1 MLNTEKVL
9 IKLEI
14 KLEKIQKRDIKNT
27 AFVDSDFEEHKS
39 LKDVVSF
46 LSENISR
53 SNDAPSVAKI
63 LDSIYWVLYDMVN
76 RKYDYLVDEEF
87 RDSIKE
93 RIGEA
98 LELIRV
104 EINK

>member
-27 AFVDSDFEEHKS
+27 AFVDSDFEELKS

-46 LSENISR
+46 LSENIGSQH
-53 SNDAPSVAKI
+53 
-63 LDSIYWVLYDMVN
+63 L
-76 RKYDYLVDEEF
+76 
-87 RDSIKE
+87 
-93 RIGEA
+93 
-98 LELIRV
+98 
-104 EINK
+104 